1 MEIFNHGARVNSTN
15 DEGRVWVAIPTGS
28 SSGDYCVCCSLKSQA
43 NHEQTLRASSALL
56 KHIKTLAQRKEAS
69 SSTKNL
75 LTTDPTSPDNFPSE
89 AEPIWLVLSAKKFI
103 TEKQQLKPRKVLIP
117 HSLNTSPN
125 TSICL
130 ITPDPQRQFK
140 DAIAHPSFPPDLAK
154 RITRVISVKKLE
166 AKYHSFESKRQLRDS
181 YDIFLADDRIISYLA
196 KILGKTFYKTTPK
209 RPIPVNLQPPKPR
222 EKKNAALPSTKP
234 KKEPTDPTSLIA
246 PPLIAKEI
254 ERTLSTAQIHLHP
267 STTTSVKAGLA
278 SFTPEQVAAN
288 VEAVVAGLTDKLIAW
303 RNVRAVHIKGPNTM
317 ALPVWLAEELWTDEG
332 MILEEDEAA
341 EAKAKA
347 AQKGKRER
355 GALEGPMDGGEEVLV
370 KATKRKEI
378 DGAPTEETGAESRRK
393 KAKRLADEEMSKEMK
408 ERREKLRQ
416 QKAEARAMIEG
427 KGAVKSEGVDGE
439 EPIKNKKKSKKAV
452 EAI

>member
-1 MEIFNHGARVNSTN
+1 M
-15 DEGRVWVAIPTGS
+15 
-28 SSGDYCVCCSLKSQA
+28 
-43 NHEQTLRASSALL
+43 RASSALL
-56 KHIKTLAQRKEAS
+56 KHIKTLAQQKEAS

-89 AEPIWLVLSAKKFI
+89 VEPIWLVLSAKKFI
-103 TEKQQLKPRKVLIP
+103 TEKQQLKPRKVLLP

-140 DAIAHPSFPPDLAK
+140 DAIAHPSFPPALAK

-234 KKEPTDPTSLIA
+234 KKEPTDPKSLIA

-267 STTTSVKAGLA
+267 STTTSVKVGLA

-288 VEAVVAGLTDKLIAW
+288 VEAVVAGLMDKLIAW

-370 KATKRKEI
+370 KGTKRKEI

-427 KGAVKSEGVDGE
+427 KGAVKSKGVDSE
-439 EPIKNKKKSKKAV
+439 EPVKNKKKSKKAI
-452 EAI
+452 EAV